1 MENCRPSIQTFLF
14 PLFTCTVKY
23 FCVEKIVQ
31 ELLQTSSS
39 HFVHRGALRS
49 VLGTEQ
55 RNQWVLL
62 QYYTITTV
70 QAISLDNDISLPV
83 VFALL
88 YAVFLCPCF
97 GRNFIE
103 IYSFFRAYVV
113 LLQHQ
118 QPSCIKIFLRTQV
131 NIKRCTFWDL
141 KTEIRENWLTKSK
154 KPLKLS
160 AE

>member
-1 MENCRPSIQTFLF
+1 MENCLPSIQTFLF

-23 FCVEKIVQ
+23 FCLEKIVQ
-31 ELLQTSSS
+31 ELLQASSS

-62 QYYTITTV
+62 QYYSPSNKSWQWHFTSC
-70 QAISLDNDISLPV
+70 AICIAIRCFFCVHVSDEISSK
-83 VFALL
+83 F
-88 YAVFLCPCF
+88 
-97 GRNFIE
+97 
-103 IYSFFRAYVV
+103 YSFFRAYVL

-154 KPLKLS
+154 KPLELS
-160 AE
+160 VE